1 MNTSI
6 FFLPVPFP
14 GTQLFEDCKEIG
26 GLQENIQWEDYKQWM
41 DPTVPLW
48 VNPLIGKERM
58 LDLYN
63 LAIRTFYLSPST
75 LIRTALNIKS
85 LTELKKY
92 AKGLYSM
99 LEVLKGSITSK
110 SNQPS
115 AD

>member
-1 MNTSI
+1 
-6 FFLPVPFP
+6 
-14 GTQLFEDCKEIG
+14 
-26 GLQENIQWEDYKQWM
+26 M

-58 LDLYN
+58 LELYN
-63 LAIRTFYLSPST
+63 LAIRAFYLSPST

-99 LEVLKGSITSK
+99 IEVLKESIASK
-110 SNQPS
+110 SHRRRSMPEMR
-115 AD
+115 DVE